1 MSDTAPHPTLGEPAL
16 AGRLYVY
23 GLIRAGDA
31 PADPEA
37 FAGLRAVAAPQAP
50 VIALASGPLAA
61 IASPIDAADVMATRR
76 HMLAH
81 AKVLEAVMAERP
93 ILPMRFGVITA
104 TAADLHATLAPEADG
119 LCALLDELDGRV
131 EMGVK
136 AVCDEAAVMRA
147 IVADRPD
154 IAERYAALKQGDP
167 AATQF
172 QRVDLG
178 REVAGLRA
186 EWRDAERERLIARF
200 ADVAE
205 RVVVH
210 EPDDDDLLVFNAAF
224 LLKREDE
231 PALFA
236 RVEALDADY
245 GEALTLKYV
254 GPVPPY
260 NFVNTRLSWTPPE
273 GPAAAAPPPAADN
286 DQGPRDAAH
295 PVTSATAL
303 NSEAA

>member
-1 MSDTAPHPTLGEPAL
+1 MGDTL
-16 AGRLYVY
+16 AYPNTDDAAHTGRLYVY
-23 GLIRAGDA
+23 GLIRAEDS
-31 PADPEA
+31 PTEADA
-37 FAGLRAVAAPQAP
+37 FADLRAVAQPDAR
-50 VIALASGPLAA
+50 VVALASGSLAA
-61 IASPIDAADVMATRR
+61 IASPIDAAEVMATRR

-81 AKVLEAVMAERP
+81 AKVLETVMADRP
-93 ILPMRFGVITA
+93 VLPMRFGVITA
-104 TAADLHATLAPEADG
+104 TAADLHATLSPEADT
-119 LCALLDELDGRV
+119 LRELLNQLDGRV

-147 IVADRPD
+147 IVAERPD
-154 IAERYAALKQGDP
+154 IAERYATLKQGDP

-186 EWRDAERERLIARF
+186 DWRDVQRERLTAHF

-205 RVVVH
+205 SVLVH

-231 PALFA
+231 PALFQ
-236 RVEALDADY
+236 RVEAIDADY
-245 GEALTLKYV
+245 GDAMTLKYV

-260 NFVNTRLSWTPPE
+260 NFVNARLSWTPPE
-273 GPAAAAPPPAADN
+273 GPGASLPAPDADN
-286 DQGPRDAAH
+286 DAHAVAAIAAADA
-295 PVTSATAL
+295 TD
-303 NSEAA
+303 SEAA